1 MNLQYMLKP
10 EEFLE
15 VSFIRQFAL
24 SFILISL
31 VPIALLVYLIYGFNL
46 NAYIENQIPYF
57 RITITLVVL
66 LSLAGYDLIR
76 RNMVALYFFLKK
88 AQELL
93 QDRTDQDIH
102 IRSTG
107 DIKRTIKLFDELLVK
122 QRSGAGAGQ

>member
-107 DIKRTIKLFDELLVK
+107 DIKKTIKLFDELLVK